1 MVEFQQVSKKYEGH
15 QALREVSFTIS
26 EGRIF
31 GLLGPN
37 GAGKT
42 TLLRLLVRIL
52 LPDSGHIL
60 FEGQALSEAHLP
72 LIGYLPEE
80 RGLYP
85 KMRAYDHLVFLARLK
100 GVNKSDIKT
109 RIEHWAEKFQIGHL
123 LVRKVENLSKGQQQ
137 KMQWIAALLHEP
149 RLLILDEPFSGFDPV
164 NAELLKEIMMEMKL
178 AGKTL
183 LLSTHRMENAEE
195 LCDDVAMLHQGNLV
209 LNGTLK
215 QVLQNKSVN
224 RYRVRTDIPLVSN
237 QIFDVLERVEDESRI
252 QTWES
257 ISSNELLA
265 HLMQQGQVNAFVP
278 ERRSLREIF
287 LENAQ

>member
-1 MVEFQQVSKKYEGH
+1 
-15 QALREVSFTIS
+15 
-26 EGRIF
+26 
-31 GLLGPN
+31 
-37 GAGKT
+37 
-42 TLLRLLVRIL
+42 
-52 LPDSGHIL
+52 
-60 FEGQALSEAHLP
+60 
-72 LIGYLPEE
+72 
-80 RGLYP
+80 
-85 KMRAYDHLVFLARLK
+85 
-100 GVNKSDIKT
+100 
-109 RIEHWAEKFQIGHL
+109 
-123 LVRKVENLSKGQQQ
+123 
-137 KMQWIAALLHEP
+137 
-149 RLLILDEPFSGFDPV
+149 LLILDEPFSGFDPV